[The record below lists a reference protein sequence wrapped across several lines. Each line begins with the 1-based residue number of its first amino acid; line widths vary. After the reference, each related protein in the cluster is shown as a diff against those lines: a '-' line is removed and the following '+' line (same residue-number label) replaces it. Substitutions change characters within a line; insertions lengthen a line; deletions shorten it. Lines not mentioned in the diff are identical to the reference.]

1 MITKDELTARIIAAT
16 SAQKSLKAK
25 AVKGVA
31 ESLKNPTLAKFQALD
46 GTLTADGRY
55 GKSSKSALIWYL
67 QGMSDKT
74 VPNVPPAYAN
84 APDTW
89 KPPELAKPAPA
100 PATAPVIPRAATPT
114 TPRASG
120 GSSSLFGNIS
130 QSVGN
135 MRSSAA
141 ALQQNIAA
149 KAPLVVSRPAQAQ
162 AQAQTKAPSI
172 GSVLSSVNKAVG
184 PLPAFGQELLAQNI
198 GKVDAEDVIAAVAS
212 GAPKIASALK
222 SMDAESN
229 IANEFNKIQG
239 KGLKGIKKTLLR
251 GALQKDA
258 TSEHRSLTKRD
269 NFRKTVLAELKN
281 IKGQLAAKKAGKG
294 GDDYR
299 IVGLLL

>member
-114 TPRASG
+114 TPRTSSG
-120 GSSSLFGNIS
+120 SGSLFGGIS
-130 QSVGN
+130 DSVGEL
-135 MRSSAA
+135 RKKAA
-141 ALQQNIAA
+141 ALQA
-149 KAPLVVSRPAQAQ
+149 KAPVVAKAQAQ
-162 AQAQTKAPSI
+162 VKA
-172 GSVLSSVNKAVG
+172 KAKKKVKKIAKAIG

-198 GKVDAEDVIAAVAS
+198 GKVDAEDVISAVAA
-212 GAPKIASALK
+212 GAPIVSNVLK

-229 IANEFNKIQG
+229 IANEFAKIQG